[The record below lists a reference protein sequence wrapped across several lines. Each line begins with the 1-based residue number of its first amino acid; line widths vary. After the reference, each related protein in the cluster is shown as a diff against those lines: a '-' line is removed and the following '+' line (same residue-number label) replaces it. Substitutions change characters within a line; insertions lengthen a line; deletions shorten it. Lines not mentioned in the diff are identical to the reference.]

1 VAAAHRVKVLLDPVL
16 AAILLLLSSPLLVAL
31 AVGVRASSSG
41 PVLFRRRVLGRNG
54 RDFDALKLR
63 TMVEDADR
71 ILREDAELAAAH
83 SVNVKLQNDP
93 RVTSFG
99 RFLRRSS
106 LDELPQLWNV
116 VRGEM
121 SLVGPRII
129 TREEGER
136 FGAALARR
144 LSVRPGLTGLW
155 QVRGRQELDYDRRIA
170 LDLEYIESWSLWLD
184 LKILLA
190 TIPVVLGRRGAY

>member
-1 VAAAHRVKVLLDPVL
+1 MAAAHRVKVLLDPVL